1 MTKLPLLA
9 FAPAPCKVL
18 IHVPRQAE
26 AELEMHHALLVRRN
40 LQPKSPLFVSEPADL
55 LAKLVRFN
63 IFCMCVSVA

>member
-1 MTKLPLLA
+1 MVKLPLLA
-9 FAPAPCKVL
+9 FPPAPCEVL
-18 IHVPRQAE
+18 IRAPRQAE
-26 AELEMHHALLVRRN
+26 AEPELHHTLLVHRN